1 MLKNCVTSD
10 LVLQIKDNLKSGC
23 QSKSPY
29 YILYSLERAIR
40 KVQHFEMSKWSL
52 ENVRANNFLHKLFCS
67 TNEEMCI
74 ILLGVEKSEV
84 AIKGFLNFE
93 AILLEHKNCESLENI
108 RVNQFYTNRF
118 ACSFFRLYF
127 HTS

>member
-1 MLKNCVTSD
+1 
-10 LVLQIKDNLKSGC
+10 
-23 QSKSPY
+23 
-29 YILYSLERAIR
+29 
-40 KVQHFEMSKWSL
+40 MSKWSL

-108 RVNQFYTNRF
+108 RVNQ
-118 ACSFFRLYF
+118 S
-127 HTS
+127 